1 MEKIKKKVLD
11 LVKKVGDNQNITE
24 KSLLLDEGWIDSLS
38 TITLLSELEN
48 KFSIE
53 IETEELSHE
62 NFNTIENISKLILNK
77 VEN

>member
-53 IETEELSHE
+53 IDTEELSHE

>member
-38 TITLLSELEN
+38 TIMLLSELEN

-62 NFNTIENISKLILNK
+62 NFNTIENISKLILSK

>member
-1 MEKIKKKVLD
+1 MEKIKKIVLD

-53 IETEELSHE
+53 IDTEELSHE

>member
-1 MEKIKKKVLD
+1 MEKIKKEVLD
-11 LVKKVGDNQNITE
+11 LVKKIGDNQNITD

-62 NFNTIENISKLILNK
+62 NFNTIENISKLIFNK

>member
-1 MEKIKKKVLD
+1 MEKIKKIVLD

-62 NFNTIENISKLILNK
+62 NFNTTNSFQLFPLR
-77 VEN
+77 

>member
-1 MEKIKKKVLD
+1 MEKIKKEVLD
-11 LVKKVGDNQNITE
+11 LVKKVGDNENITE

>member
-1 MEKIKKKVLD
+1 MEKIKKEVLD
-11 LVKKVGDNQNITE
+11 LVKKVGDNQNITD

-62 NFNTIENISKLILNK
+62 NFNTIENISKLIFNK

>member
-1 MEKIKKKVLD
+1 MEKIKKEVLD
-11 LVKKVGDNQNITE
+11 LVKKVGENENITE

>member
-1 MEKIKKKVLD
+1 MEKIKKIVLD

>member
-1 MEKIKKKVLD
+1 MGKIKKIVLD

-38 TITLLSELEN
+38 TIMLLSELEN

>member
-1 MEKIKKKVLD
+1 MEKIKKIVLD

-53 IETEELSHE
+53 LEQEEL
-62 NFNTIENISKLILNK
+62 
-77 VEN
+77 

>member
-1 MEKIKKKVLD
+1 MGKIKKIVLD

-38 TITLLSELEN
+38 TIMLLSELEN

-62 NFNTIENISKLILNK
+62 NFNTIENISKLILSK

>member
-1 MEKIKKKVLD
+1 MEKIKKEVLD

-62 NFNTIENISKLILNK
+62 NFNTIENISKLIFNK